1 MKRTLSVTALLCA
14 LLSLSCTQTRY
25 ITERHIKTE
34 IEKHVEG
41 ETSTIR
47 TYSIYKGNS
56 LDGAVYLEMTGYRY
70 KDKKALLIG
79 ADRYYLARPKFKNDP
94 TIILEYSFIELT
106 FAQCKAIT
114 ENYKG
119 IQQKAIS
126 ENPRKGEEIYHDYTV
141 SKDMFISFK
150 NKRGQRAG
158 DIINLW
164 IKGEKYQI
172 NTKTLISKLNKF
184 LEY

>member
-1 MKRTLSVTALLCA
+1 
-14 LLSLSCTQTRY
+14 
-25 ITERHIKTE
+25 
-34 IEKHVEG
+34 
-41 ETSTIR
+41 
-47 TYSIYKGNS
+47 
-56 LDGAVYLEMTGYRY
+56 MTGYRY

-94 TIILEYSFIELT
+94 TIILEHSFIELSLG
-106 FAQCKAIT
+106 QCKAIT

-150 NKRGQRAG
+150 KKRGQRAG